1 MVVLQCFR
9 VIDVITNNDYE
20 KSVLIGAFVKEVRD
34 RAAEREHITDIS
46 FTPVIGGY
54 EISFL
59 NSGINVRVTTEVKGF
74 FVKKLI
80 IKKYVGGKMTA
91 SYKAHSKEEISFCT
105 EQILTE

>member
-1 MVVLQCFR
+1 M
-9 VIDVITNNDYE
+9 ITNNDYE

-34 RAAEREHITDIS
+34 RAAERENITDIS

-80 IKKYVGGKMTA
+80 IKKYVDGKETA
-91 SYKAHSKEEISFCT
+91 TYKVHPKEGISACA
-105 EQILTE
+105 EQILS